1 MADDI
6 IIPKEELRRS
16 TSMPVKP
23 RYCEPDTL
31 KRSDEKE
38 ILYADDEDDHYNSQ
52 DSDTFL
58 GQVNKF
64 KSDRWLGSTI
74 DLNIDLKK
82 NVSELDCIKYNK
94 RTCRVVEQNGNENVQ
109 FLRIPD
115 KSWRYWKDFVTTLI
129 ELEWKYTLSLF
140 VGSFFTSWFVF
151 AVLWYMVAYAH
162 GDMLFDEVTGER
174 LGEGKEPCVI
184 GASTFVGMLLHS
196 IETQTTVGFGER
208 YPSEEC
214 PESMFLFI
222 MQIIVSV
229 GIEGAMV
236 SIIYA
241 KTARPTKQLAKM
253 RFSNK
258 AVVCYR
264 DGKLCLI
271 FRICDPRKQQIIG
284 TKIRAYVLKDR
295 VTSEGELIKTHTEL
309 KIENNGNSM
318 IMWPETI
325 CHIIDKNSPFYNY
338 KTAKDFN
345 IGSFEIF
352 VSIVGS
358 SPATGQMTEE
368 RTSYLSKEVFW
379 GQRFVNVI
387 VYDPRNDRYIIDY
400 SNFNTTISVDMHGK
414 SIEIAND

>member
-1 MADDI
+1 MSEDMMA
-6 IIPKEELRRS
+6 KEELRRS

-23 RYCEPDTL
+23 RYCEPGTL

-38 ILYADDEDDHYNSQ
+38 ILYADDDDDQYNSQ
-52 DSDTFL
+52 DSETFM
-58 GQVNKF
+58 GQVNKL
-64 KSDRWLGSTI
+64 KADCWLGSTI
-74 DLNIDLKK
+74 DLNIDVKR
-82 NVSELDCIKYNK
+82 NDYIKHSK
-94 RTCRVVEQNGNENVQ
+94 RTCRVVEQNGSENVA

-115 KSWRYWKDFVTTLI
+115 RTWRYWKDFVTTLI
-129 ELEWKYTLSLF
+129 EMEWKYTLSLF

-151 AVLWYMVAYAH
+151 AVLWYMIAYAH
-162 GDMLFDEVTGER
+162 GDLLFDEITKER
-174 LGEGKEPCVI
+174 LGEGKEPCVQ

-214 PESMFLFI
+214 PESLFLFI
-222 MQIIVSV
+222 LQIIVSV

-241 KTARPTKQLAKM
+241 KTARPIKKLAKM

-264 DGKLCLI
+264 DEKLCLI

-295 VTSEGELIKTHTEL
+295 VTLEGELIKTHSEL
-309 KIENNGNSM
+309 KIESNGNSM

-325 CHIIDKNSPFYNY
+325 CHVIDKNSPFYNF
-338 KTAKDFN
+338 KTARDFN
-345 IGSFEIF
+345 LGSFEIF
-352 VSIVGS
+352 ISIVGS

-368 RTSYLSKEVFW
+368 CTSYLSKEVFW
-379 GQRFVNVI
+379 GQQFVNVI
-387 VYDPRNDRYIIDY
+387 SYDPRTDQYVVDY
-400 SNFNTTISVDMHGK
+400 SNFNTTISVDMHSK
-414 SIEIAND
+414 FHENTIDSL